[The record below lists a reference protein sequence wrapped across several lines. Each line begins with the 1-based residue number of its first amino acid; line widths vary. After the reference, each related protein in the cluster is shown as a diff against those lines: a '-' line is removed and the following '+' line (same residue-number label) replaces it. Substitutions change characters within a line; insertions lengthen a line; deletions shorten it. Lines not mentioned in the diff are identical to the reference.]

1 MTPIA
6 LQHPDHF
13 PYFDED
19 TMTSKRNSRVFT
31 EENSA
36 HDQNRSMAQ
45 QKQQTSAY
53 RSRRNSRSSSKDEL
67 SALAEK
73 MGDAECNRIP
83 STDSDLPSRSHGGVV
98 AIGKGLSA
106 EVLAPGDVKVIVE
119 CKVSRKESEDFSSP
133 PLAGRPNNFGMVIPG
148 VYRSSYPK
156 AQDFEYLRGLKLKT
170 LVTLVKKDEIDQDL
184 VSFAASNDI
193 HQVVFNMKGTK
204 KESIPLQTMKSI
216 LEVVL
221 DRRNHPLLIHC
232 NQGKHRTGCVVAVVR
247 KVAGWNASSVL
258 DEYRAFAEPK
268 IRESDVEYIRN
279 FEISALYP
287 LATEHHS
294 RYTPIQVRSFR
305 RTLVFSTIIMLL
317 WVVSGTQLLSTRKE
331 LTS

>member
-1 MTPIA
+1 M
-6 LQHPDHF
+6 
-13 PYFDED
+13 
-19 TMTSKRNSRVFT
+19 
-31 EENSA
+31 
-36 HDQNRSMAQ
+36 
-45 QKQQTSAY
+45 
-53 RSRRNSRSSSKDEL
+53 
-67 SALAEK
+67 
-73 MGDAECNRIP
+73 
-83 STDSDLPSRSHGGVV
+83 
-98 AIGKGLSA
+98 
-106 EVLAPGDVKVIVE
+106 
-119 CKVSRKESEDFSSP
+119 
-133 PLAGRPNNFGMVIPG
+133 
-148 VYRSSYPK
+148 
-156 AQDFEYLRGLKLKT
+156 
-170 LVTLVKKDEIDQDL
+170 KKDEIDQDL

-204 KESIPLQTMKSI
+204 KESIPIQTMKSI

-279 FEISALYP
+279 FEISALHP